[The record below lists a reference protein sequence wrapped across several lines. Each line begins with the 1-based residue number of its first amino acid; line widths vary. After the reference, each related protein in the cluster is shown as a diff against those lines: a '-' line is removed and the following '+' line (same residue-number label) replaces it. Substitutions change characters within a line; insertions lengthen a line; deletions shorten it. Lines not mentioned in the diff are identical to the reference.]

1 VQFTRLKLSGFK
13 SFVEPT
19 ELIIEPGLT
28 GVVGPNGCGKSNLI
42 EAIRWVMGE
51 TSAKKMRGGA
61 MDDVIFSG
69 TSLRPARN
77 LAEVTLSLDN
87 AERTAP
93 AAYNDADEIEVT
105 RRIERESGSTY
116 LINGSEVRARDVQL
130 LFADLAT
137 GAHSTALVSQG
148 QIGALINAK
157 PIQRRHVLEEAAGI
171 TGLHSRRHEAE
182 LRLRA
187 AETNME
193 RLEDVVLS
201 MEGQLQ
207 GLKRQ
212 ARQATRYRNI
222 SGHIRKQEALQL
234 HIRYSE
240 AEGAATKAAEDLK
253 TAETR
258 VAEITRVAAAATTA
272 QEQIS
277 EKLPPLRQAEAERAA
292 ALHRL
297 TLAREGLDAEEARAR
312 ENQTR
317 LEGRLAQIGGDMA
330 REEQHATEAGSQIER
345 LAGER
350 QNLEQARENEVDQG
364 EAAEARTLET
374 LENLTTRETALDAAG
389 LQAAEEEAQR
399 NAQGSEIENAQRRL
413 ARLTERRDQI
423 SAERERLEAEAAEA
437 SAAGEPEITDSVI
450 TEAAEAAM
458 LAHEAVEAAE
468 KARSDAQVIEAQ
480 ARDLLQSLE
489 KDLGRVGGEETALTR
504 LLDGDKDDLW
514 PPLIDSLTVEA
525 GFEAALGAAL
535 GEDLDVPSDTGAP
548 VHWRE
553 FPPFDD
559 TAALPEGCTPLSDY
573 VKGPAALTRRLSQ
586 IGVLSEGVRGSDVS
600 PNLLQGQRLVSQD
613 GGLWRWDGYTATSGA
628 PTPAAQRLAQRNRL
642 EDLAQ
647 ERIDL
652 EQRVASAQS
661 KFDAASDAAQKVIAA
676 EQASREK
683 ARGADITVRQM
694 QETHARAVAARTER
708 LSRLSGLAESWTETN
723 GDVSEAQAQ
732 QSAAEKVLAEM
743 PAAEL
748 ARDAVAALRDEV
760 AVLRRDHSDA
770 VNARDLLIA
779 EARGRA
785 NRLATIDQENT
796 AWQGRKS
803 SAGEQIE
810 QLGERRDEAGTELA
824 LAVAVPAKIAER
836 RVALLDQIAIAE
848 SLRNEAADA
857 LAQTEAALA
866 ACEKEARDA
875 SEALSTARED
885 RVRVEARVA
894 QAAQSIDEVTSRM
907 QEVLDCT
914 PAQAPEIAELKEGEE
929 LPARD
934 GVEHKLERLKRERD
948 NMGPVNL
955 RAEAEAV
962 ELTEQIDTMVAERID
977 LEQAIARLRQGI
989 NSLNREGRER
999 LLAAFK
1005 EVDTHFREMFTRL
1018 FGGGEAHLT
1027 LTESD
1032 DPLEAGL
1039 EIMASPPGKR
1049 MQSMTLLSG
1058 GEQAL
1063 TAVSLLFAVF
1073 LTNPAPICVLDE
1085 VDAPLDDANVERFL
1099 KLVDDIAA
1107 DAGTRFLIITHNPL
1121 SMAGME
1127 RLFGVTMGERGVSQ
1141 LVSVDLSHAESLR
1154 ESA

>member
-1 VQFTRLKLSGFK
+1 MQFTRLKLSGFK
-13 SFVEPT
+13 SFVDPT
-19 ELIIEPGLT
+19 ELVIEPGLT

-42 EAIRWVMGE
+42 EAVRWVMGE

-69 TSLRPARN
+69 TSMRPARN

-93 AAYNDADEIEVT
+93 AAYNEADEIEVT

-116 LINGSEVRARDVQL
+116 LVNGQEVRARDVQL

-193 RLEDVVLS
+193 RLEDVVLA

-222 SGHIRKQEALQL
+222 SGHIRKQEALLL
-234 HIRYSE
+234 HLRYAE
-240 AEGAATKAAEDLK
+240 AEAAAGQAAEDLK
-253 TAETR
+253 AAETR
-258 VAEITRVAAAATTA
+258 VAEITRVAAAASTA
-272 QEQIS
+272 QEQVA

-297 TLAREGLDAEEARAR
+297 TLAREGLDAEEARAL

-317 LEGRLAQIGGDMA
+317 LEARLAQIGGDMA
-330 REEQHATEAGSQIER
+330 REEMHSHEADTQIER
-345 LAGER
+345 LDGEGR
-350 QNLEQARENEVDQG
+350 ELDIKRDNEAREG
-364 EAAEARTLET
+364 EAAEARARET
-374 LENLTTRETALDAAG
+374 LEILTAKENELDAAG
-389 LQAAEEEAQR
+389 LRAAEEDAR
-399 NAQGSEIENAQRRL
+399 RHALGGEIENARRRL
-413 ARLTERRDQI
+413 ARLSERRQQI
-423 SAERERLEAEAAEA
+423 SAEQEKLEAEAAAEGAPEVTDEA
-437 SAAGEPEITDSVI
+437 IAAAVESAGE
-450 TEAAEAAM
+450 
-458 LAHEAVEAAE
+458 AHAAVETTE
-468 KARSDAQVIEAQ
+468 KARSDAQVTEAQ

-489 KDLGRVGGEETALTR
+489 KELGRVGGEESALTR
-504 LLDGDKDDLW
+504 LLDGDKGDLW
-514 PPLIDSLTVEA
+514 PPLIDALTVEA

-535 GEDLDVPSDTGAP
+535 GDDLDVPADSGAP

-553 FPPFDD
+553 FPPFDEA
-559 TAALPEGCTPLSDY
+559 AALPQGCEALSRY
-573 VKGPAALTRRLSQ
+573 VQGPAALARRLSQ
-586 IGVLSEGVRGSDVS
+586 VGVLAEGARGSAVS
-600 PNLLQGQRLVSQD
+600 AQLAQGQRLVSRD
-613 GGLWRWDGYTATSGA
+613 GDLWRWDGYTASSGA

-642 EDLAQ
+642 EDLAR
-647 ERIDL
+647 ERGDL
-652 EQRVASAQS
+652 EARVAAAQI
-661 KFDAASDAAQKVIAA
+661 KFDAAAAAAQEVVAA
-676 EQASREK
+676 EQAAREK
-683 ARGADITVRQM
+683 ARAADLGVRQM
-694 QETHARAVAARTER
+694 QESHARAVAARTHR
-708 LSRLSGLAESWTETN
+708 QSRLAGLTESLAET
-723 GDVSEAQAQ
+723 GADMAEAEST
-732 QSAAEKVLAEM
+732 QSGAEEALAKM

-748 ARDAVAALRDEV
+748 APDAVAALRQEV
-760 AVLRRDHSDA
+760 GGLRREHSEA

-785 NRLATIDQENT
+785 DRLAAIGHERE
-796 AWQGRKS
+796 AWQTRKA
-803 SAGEQIE
+803 SAAGQID
-810 QLGERRDEAGTELA
+810 QLGERRREADAELA
-824 LAVAVPAKIAER
+824 LALAIPAEIAER
-836 RVALLDQIAIAE
+836 RVALLDQIATAE
-848 SLRNEAADA
+848 GARNEAADA
-857 LAQTEAALA
+857 LAQSEAALA
-866 ACEKEARDA
+866 ACEKEAREA
-875 SEALSTARED
+875 AEALAVARED

-894 QAAQSIDEVTSRM
+894 QAAQSIEELTRRM
-907 QEVLDCT
+907 FEVLECT
-914 PAQAPEIAELKEGEE
+914 PDQAPEIAEIKEGAE
-929 LPARD
+929 LPERD
-934 GVEHKLERLKRERD
+934 SVELRLERLKRERD

-955 RAEAEAV
+955 RAEAEAI
-962 ELTEQIDTMVAERID
+962 ELSEQITTMVAERTD

-989 NSLNREGRER
+989 ASLNREGRER

-1005 EVDTHFREMFTRL
+1005 EVDNHFRQLFVRL

-1049 MQSMTLLSG
+1049 MQSMSLLSG

-1099 KLVDDIAA
+1099 ALVEDIAA
-1107 DAGTRFLIITHNPL
+1107 GAGTRFLIITHNPI

-1141 LVSVDLSHAESLR
+1141 LVSVDLSQAESLR

>member
-1 VQFTRLKLSGFK
+1 VQFTRLRLSGFK
-13 SFVEPT
+13 SFVDPT
-19 ELIIEPGLT
+19 ELVIEPGMT

-61 MDDVIFSG
+61 MDDVIFAG

-87 AERTAP
+87 AERGAP
-93 AAYNDADEIEVT
+93 AAYNEADEIEVT
-105 RRIERESGSTY
+105 RRIERDSGSTY
-116 LINGSEVRARDVQL
+116 LINGAEVRARDVQL

-148 QIGALINAK
+148 QIGALIAAK

-201 MEGQLQ
+201 MEAQLQ

-234 HIRYSE
+234 HLRYSDAE
-240 AEGAATKAAEDLK
+240 AAATKAAEDLK
-253 TAETR
+253 VAETR

-272 QEQIS
+272 QQEIS

-330 REEQHATEAGSQIER
+330 REQQHAREADSQIER
-345 LAGER
+345 LEGER
-350 QNLEQARENEVDQG
+350 QGLETARENEVEQG
-364 EAAEARTLET
+364 EAAEAKAVESQET
-374 LENLTTRETALDAAG
+374 LTTRETALDAAG
-389 LQAAEEEAQR
+389 QQAAEEDARR
-399 NAQGSEIENAQRRL
+399 NALGGEIENAQRRL

-423 SAERERLEAEAAEA
+423 TAEREKLEAEVAE
-437 SAAGEPEITDSVI
+437 AGEPEVTDEVI
-450 TEAAEAAM
+450 AG
-458 LAHEAVEAAE
+458 AVEAASAAHNAIE
-468 KARSDAQVIEAQ
+468 AVERARSDSQVIEAE
-480 ARDLLQSLE
+480 ARDLLQTLE
-489 KDLGRVGGEETALTR
+489 KELGRVGGEETALTR

-514 PPLIDSLTVEA
+514 PPLIDSLTVET
-525 GFEAALGAAL
+525 GYEAALGTAL
-535 GEDLDVPSDTGAP
+535 GDDLDVPADTGAP

-553 FPPFDD
+553 FPPYDD
-559 TAALPEGCTPLSDY
+559 APALPDGCTPLSNY
-573 VKGPAALTRRLSQ
+573 VQGPASLTRRLTQ
-586 IGVLSEGVRGSDVS
+586 VGVLAEGARGSEIS
-600 PNLLQGQRLVSQD
+600 PRLVQGQRLVSHD
-613 GGLWRWDGYTATSGA
+613 GDLWRWDGYTATSGA
-628 PTPAAQRLAQRNRL
+628 PTPAAQRLAQRNHL
-642 EDLAQ
+642 EELGK
-647 ERIDL
+647 ERAELD
-652 EQRVASAQS
+652 ERVAAAQQ
-661 KFDAASDAAQKVIAA
+661 KFDVAA
-676 EQASREK
+676 EAAAKVVADEQAAREK
-683 ARGADITVRQM
+683 ARAADMNVRQM
-694 QETHARAVAARTER
+694 QETHARAVAARTMRE
-708 LSRLSGLAESWTETN
+708 SRLTGLSESLGEIT
-723 GDVSEAQAQ
+723 GDIGEAQSAQ
-732 QSAAEKVLAEM
+732 EQSQAALADM
-743 PAAEL
+743 PAAQAGRE
-748 ARDAVAALRDEV
+748 AVAGLREEV
-760 AVLRRDHSDA
+760 GNLRRAHSEA
-770 VNARDLLIA
+770 VNARDRLIA

-785 NRLATIDQENT
+785 NRLQGIGQERN
-796 AWQGRKS
+796 AWQTRKS
-803 SAGEQIE
+803 SAAEQID
-810 QLGERRDEAGTELA
+810 QLTTRREEADTELA
-824 LAVAVPAKIAER
+824 IAVAVPKEIAER
-836 RVALLDQIAIAE
+836 RVALLDQIAGAE
-848 SLRNEAADA
+848 TLRNEAADA
-857 LAQTEAALA
+857 LAKTEAALA
-866 ACEKEARDA
+866 GCEKEARDA
-875 SEALSTARED
+875 AEALSNARED

-894 QAAQSIDEVTSRM
+894 QAAQSIEEVTSRM
-907 QEVLDCT
+907 QEVLECT
-914 PAQAPEIAELKEGEE
+914 PAQAPEIAEIKEGEAM
-929 LPARD
+929 PARD
-934 GVEHKLERLKRERD
+934 VVENKLERLKRERD

-962 ELTEQIDTMVAERID
+962 ELTEQIDTMVAERTD

-989 NSLNREGRER
+989 SSLNREGRER
-999 LLAAFK
+999 LLTAFK

-1049 MQSMTLLSG
+1049 MQSMSLLSG

-1099 KLVDDIAA
+1099 DLVADISAS
-1107 DAGTRFLIITHNPL
+1107 AGTRFLIITHNPL

-1141 LVSVDLSHAESLR
+1141 LVSVDLSQAETLR

>member
-1 VQFTRLKLSGFK
+1 MQFTRLRLSGFK

-87 AERTAP
+87 AQRAAP

-116 LINGSEVRARDVQL
+116 LINGAEVRARDVQL

-171 TGLHSRRHEAE
+171 SGLHSRRHEAE

-240 AEGAATKAAEDLK
+240 AEAAATKAAEDLK

-258 VAEITRVAAAATTA
+258 VTEITRVAAAATTA
-272 QEQIS
+272 QQEIA

-312 ENQTR
+312 ENQSR

-330 REEQHATEAGSQIER
+330 REEQHAKEADSQIER
-345 LAGER
+345 LEGER
-350 QNLEQARENEVDQG
+350 RNLEEAREHEVDRG
-364 EAAEARTLET
+364 EAAEAKTAET
-374 LENLTTRETALDAAG
+374 LESLTTRETALDGAG
-389 LQAAEEEAQR
+389 LQAAAEEAQR
-399 NAQGSEIENAQRRL
+399 NALGGEIENARRRL
-413 ARLTERRDQI
+413 TRLTERRDQI
-423 SAERERLEAEAAEA
+423 SAERSRLEAEATQAGQVEVTDAIIAEA
-437 SAAGEPEITDSVI
+437 IETAGQ
-450 TEAAEAAM
+450 
-458 LAHEAVEAAE
+458 AHDAVEVIE
-468 KARSDAQVIEAQ
+468 KARSDAQVVEAQ

-489 KDLGRVGGEETALTR
+489 KELGRVGGEESALTR

-514 PPLIDSLTVEA
+514 PPLIDALTVEA
-525 GFEAALGAAL
+525 GYEAALGAAL

-553 FPPFDD
+553 FPPFDA
-559 TAALPEGCTPLSDY
+559 TPALPDGCAPLSDY

-586 IGVLSEGVRGSDVS
+586 IGVLSSGVRGSEVS
-600 PNLLQGQRLVSQD
+600 PALVQGQRLVSRD
-613 GGLWRWDGYTATSGA
+613 GDLWRWDGYTATSGA

-642 EDLAQ
+642 EDLAR
-647 ERIDL
+647 ERAEL
-652 EQRVASAQS
+652 EERVA
-661 KFDAASDAAQKVIAA
+661 AAQTKFEAAAEAAREVVAA
-676 EQASREK
+676 EQAGREK
-683 ARGADITVRQM
+683 ARAADINVRQM
-694 QETHARAVAARTER
+694 QETHARAVAARAER
-708 LSRLSGLAESWTETN
+708 LSRLAGLAESWTETS
-723 GDVSEAQAQ
+723 GDMGEAEAQ
-732 QSAAEKVLAEM
+732 QSTAEKALAEM

-748 ARDAVAALRDEV
+748 AREAVATLRAEV
-760 AVLRRDHSDA
+760 AVLRREHSEA

-785 NRLATIDQENT
+785 NRLTAIGQENNT
-796 AWQGRKS
+796 WQGRKA

-810 QLGERRDEAGTELA
+810 QLGERRDEAAAELA
-824 LAVAVPAKIAER
+824 IAVAIPSQIAER
-836 RVALLDQIAIAE
+836 RVALLDQIAAAE
-848 SLRNEAADA
+848 TLRNEAADA

-866 ACEKEARDA
+866 GCEKEARDA

-907 QEVLDCT
+907 QEVLECT
-914 PAQAPEIAELKEGEE
+914 PAQAPEIAELKEGEN
-929 LPARD
+929 LPTRD
-934 GVEHKLERLKRERD
+934 RVEHKLERLKRERD

-962 ELTEQIDTMVAERID
+962 ELTEQIDTMVAERTD

-989 NSLNREGRER
+989 SSLNREGRER
-999 LLAAFK
+999 LLTAFK
-1005 EVDTHFREMFTRL
+1005 EVDGHFRTMFSRL

-1063 TAVSLLFAVF
+1063 TAVCLLFAVF

-1099 KLVDDIAA
+1099 SLVDDIAS

-1141 LVSVDLSHAESLR
+1141 LVSVDLSQAESLR